1 MTKRVAVFAAAVM
14 TTLLALMVL
23 WQFRVVVVYVL
34 ISLALAATVRP
45 LVQGWSERGW
55 LARVALI
62 LLYLVGLGAMG
73 FLIFLIG
80 RFVIRDV
87 QELAR
92 MLSAQGAWILPSWL
106 EGTSFQQ
113 VLGTWLPTPD
123 KLFEAF
129 TGAQGQ
135 LVLPAVLGLTQ
146 DIGGFASGAVAIV
159 FLSLYWSI
167 SQIHFERLWLSLLPS
182 EWRKHARGVW
192 RTIEPEL
199 GAYIRSEMLQ
209 SLLAG
214 LLLGLGYWLLG
225 SPCPT
230 LLALI
235 GGLAWLIPVVGAA
248 VAMILVLTLGLLTSV
263 QLSLITALYTV
274 VVLITMQLWLE
285 PRLFRH
291 KARNPILTLVILLA
305 MADAFGL
312 PGILVAPPLSMVCQI
327 LWDLL
332 VTNRLASGAAAQIS
346 DLKARQAHL
355 LAAIGEMEELPPLV
369 VVSSMERLTDLLDR
383 AEPILTLALPS
394 EAPIHSTDPG
404 YLLPNRRHPRPQNPE

>member
-73 FLIFLIG
+73 FSIFLVG

-123 KLFEAF
+123 KLFEAL

-182 EWRKHARGVW
+182 ELRKHARGVW

-225 SPCPT
+225 SPYPT

-355 LAAIGEMEELPPLV
+355 LAAIREMEELPPPV

-394 EAPIHSTDPG
+394 EAPIHSTAPG